1 MLVALTEL
9 IKHFGLVVVV
19 RIPIFHFM
27 KSCMLLDGG
36 MNIKGAIK
44 LNISRSV
51 LVNKQ
56 LFILFIQIWPERC
69 SMTGSSFDVNF
80 GMVGSKFGQWGVDGT
95 PYDFSSIMHYSTTS
109 CAKDRSKP
117 VITKPDG
124 STLTL
129 SKGDSL
135 SEQDIAAINM
145 VYKCKGAPPPTTT
158 TTTTSTTT
166 TTTTTTTTEPDQSI
180 SVRGGN
186 MDLTAVSR
194 NNRIY
199 TFTPNTELLNIETLA
214 TRNVF

>member
-1 MLVALTEL
+1 M
-9 IKHFGLVVVV
+9 G
-19 RIPIFHFM
+19 
-27 KSCMLLDGG
+27 
-36 MNIKGAIK
+36 
-44 LNISRSV
+44 
-51 LVNKQ
+51 
-56 LFILFIQIWPERC
+56 
-69 SMTGSSFDVNF
+69 NF

-95 PYDFSSIMHYSTTS
+95 PYDFSSTS

-199 TFTPNTELLNIETLA
+199 TFTPNTELLNIETLETSKIWLVA
-214 TRNVF
+214 YFDNLTKEDIEKAKNAALLYFKYPMPNGDASCLVDRFEDHPL